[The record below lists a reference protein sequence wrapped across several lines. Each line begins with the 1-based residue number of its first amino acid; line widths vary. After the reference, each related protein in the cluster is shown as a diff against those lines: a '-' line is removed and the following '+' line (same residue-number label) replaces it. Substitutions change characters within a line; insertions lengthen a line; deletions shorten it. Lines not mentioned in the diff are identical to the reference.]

1 MVAPSRLTRKP
12 TAVSLGQVQP
22 KRLRCRPAPACA
34 SSRNPTIIRRKGGKS
49 RAHHFD
55 ARIRRRVVLHA
66 AAWDDPFSSRRGR
79 TVMNNGRS
87 LIRALAVV
95 AAISLYS
102 AVDSISGQARLAP
115 AAYKVIEPIA
125 YATSQFFPSPPGPL
139 TKPAGF

>member
-1 MVAPSRLTRKP
+1 
-12 TAVSLGQVQP
+12 
-22 KRLRCRPAPACA
+22 
-34 SSRNPTIIRRKGGKS
+34 
-49 RAHHFD
+49 
-55 ARIRRRVVLHA
+55 
-66 AAWDDPFSSRRGR
+66 
-79 TVMNNGRS
+79 MNNGRS